1 MVTSS
6 CSLKGLPGSLN
17 RDAPLLSCQLAFR
30 RLEFISP
37 LKVFQAFLHPR
48 SQNLTPGSKKEKF
61 HQHTGHP
68 VLTWSDL
75 FLGCL
80 PLWNIHF
87 RENPPHSHRGQP
99 FLVDPIRSLQQIPYH
114 STCWVIATTLLVELG
129 SLSRS
134 GWAKSM
140 PVPVHISSSRAR
152 RSSFLTIPVMSQ
164 LWISYKHLLKQ
175 GHTQLLKK
183 QHQFAAQWMSSQA
196 DIKPR
201 KIPPFPPLSPRPL
214 SVSPS
219 THSASWTSHITK
231 HQTSGENICV
241 LFINIFQFP
250 PDTGW
255 VIGFTIEEL
264 LQR

>member
-87 RENPPHSHRGQP
+87 RENPPHSHRGIAFPRGPHQEP
-99 FLVDPIRSLQQIPYH
+99 SVDSIPQYLLGYCNHPACRTWESVQVRLGQVHASSCAHFFLQSKEKLIPNH
-114 STCWVIATTLLVELG
+114 SCDVTALD
-129 SLSRS
+129 
-134 GWAKSM
+134 
-140 PVPVHISSSRAR
+140 
-152 RSSFLTIPVMSQ
+152 FL
-164 LWISYKHLLKQ
+164 
-175 GHTQLLKK
+175 
-183 QHQFAAQWMSSQA
+183 
-196 DIKPR
+196 
-201 KIPPFPPLSPRPL
+201 
-214 SVSPS
+214 
-219 THSASWTSHITK
+219 
-231 HQTSGENICV
+231 
-241 LFINIFQFP
+241 
-250 PDTGW
+250 
-255 VIGFTIEEL
+255 
-264 LQR
+264 